1 MELTTFLDQYQVM
14 RRKERHRIGL
24 FLMDVISQADAT
36 HKSMLGAVARMEL
49 ALNLIDTRQNNS
61 LNKAEELLQQA
72 EFLLK
77 KGRATTSQEGYL
89 SYCRGMLKFE
99 CSDMANALL
108 HLQNAYIEYTDDLLY
123 QAIVDDGMGKY
134 YAEIGD
140 FQKSLFHFE
149 RALINRTD
157 SHDEHSSGI
166 SYKNLGRLQ
175 LRFNNFTVAE
185 EYFQQALQIALIY
198 EDELLRLQSLIGL
211 EEVALATGRFQDSKT
226 LISDAL
232 AIVHSPIDDY
242 RIAFLYRDLAEA
254 LLGNGEV
261 EESVKCL
268 ESEVM
273 PRFKTLEGKRGLAI
287 AKRVKG
293 RIKLYRLIHNIDEV
307 TENAIESTQDVLLD
321 AAMVFEQQGMTQ
333 EYAKTLYDLAGLYSL
348 CSNHST
354 LFFQYQGKMV
364 RSLELAL
371 SVLEQFEVGNDHLIT
386 EIEHALNRAMSG
398 VIP

>member
-1 MELTTFLDQYQVM
+1 MELTTFIQQHQLM
-14 RRKERHRIGL
+14 CRKERYKVNS
-24 FLMDVISQADAT
+24 FLTDVIAQADGAN
-36 HKSMLGAVARMEL
+36 KSMLGAVARMEL
-49 ALNLIDTRQNNS
+49 ALSLIDTRQNNS

-99 CSDMANALL
+99 SSDMANALL

-140 FQKSLFHFE
+140 FQKALFHFE

-157 SHDEHSSGI
+157 SHDEHNSGN

-175 LRFNNFTVAE
+175 LRFNNLEIAE
-185 EYFQQALQIALIY
+185 EYFQQSLQIALIY

-211 EEVALATGRFQDSKT
+211 EEVALATGRYQDSKT
-226 LISDAL
+226 LIGDAL
-232 AIVHSPIDDY
+232 QIVHSPIDDY

-261 EESVKCL
+261 EESYKCL

-273 PRFKTLEGKRGLAI
+273 PRFQALKSSRGIAI

-293 RIKLYRLIHNIDEV
+293 RIKLYRLIHTIDEV
-307 TENAIESTQDVLLD
+307 SENAVENTQDILLD

-333 EYAKTLYDLAGLYSL
+333 EYARTLYDLAGLYNL
-348 CSNHST
+348 CTNHST

-371 SVLEQFEVGNDHLIT
+371 SVLEQFEVGNDHLIS
-386 EIEHALNRAMSG
+386 EIENALNQAMSG
-398 VIP
+398 VS